1 MTKDIALQASS
12 LLSEIEELKMFKD
25 DIFNL
30 IEQLEDVHT
39 GTGIMAK
46 EIVNLVRSRIEKVE
60 NELEVL

>member
-46 EIVNLVRSRIEKVE
+46 EIVNLVRNRIEKVE
-60 NELEVL
+60 SELEVL